1 MRAEWFVRLSLRP
14 GTNWNRFSRVVFSS
28 ASPLSGGKEDGAYGG
43 KEDST
48 GGIEDG
54 GAGGKED
61 GTGGGLAWLR
71 F

>member
-1 MRAEWFVRLSLRP
+1 M
-14 GTNWNRFSRVVFSS
+14 VFSS

-54 GAGGKED
+54 GAGEEG
-61 GTGGGLAWLR
+61 AAQPR
-71 F
+71 RQ